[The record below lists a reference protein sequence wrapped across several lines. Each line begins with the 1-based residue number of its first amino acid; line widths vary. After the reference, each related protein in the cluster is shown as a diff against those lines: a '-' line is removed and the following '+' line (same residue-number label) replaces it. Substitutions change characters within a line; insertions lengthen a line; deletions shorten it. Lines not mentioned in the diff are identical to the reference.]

1 MRAGSLNKYLNF
13 FKKAEAPRNS
23 IGESTVSFE
32 DVFNQ
37 KVPVSIRDVQTTE
50 KYFDNSVLAKT
61 ELIISMRYNSMI
73 NEDLVV
79 EFENRKYEI
88 IKINNIYAQNKQ
100 LLIAVKGFDFE

>member
-13 FKKAEAPRNS
+13 LKKVESSNV
-23 IGESTVSFE
+23 IGELIESFE

-100 LLIAVKGFDFE
+100 LLLAVKGFDFE

>member
-13 FKKAEAPRNS
+13 LKKAELPNV
-23 IGESTVSFE
+23 IGELVESFE

-100 LLIAVKGFDFE
+100 LLLAVKGFDFE